1 MNYQNTKEVKFYGL
15 DQSMFTSN
23 EDEGLEVKNQ
33 GQVNQSAQE
42 KRQLGSKATA
52 NMKLRMKDPVPSK
65 INLKSATKLDFLLG
79 RNYTNVTYILN
90 VRALPPSYLLQQAN
104 INFTENYTL
113 HMDKGDL
120 TPNYAHLNVV
130 IIRALFNVFNRMASL
145 CGIRCRSAGT
155 SSRLSRLCSRSGT
168 SS

>member
-23 EDEGLEVKNQ
+23 EDEGLDVTNQ
-33 GQVNQSAQE
+33 GQGNQTTQE
-42 KRQLGSKATA
+42 KRLLGSKATA

-90 VRALPPSYLLQQAN
+90 VRALPPS
-104 INFTENYTL
+104 NYCSKPTSTSQRIIL
-113 HMDKGDL
+113 CTWIKG
-120 TPNYAHLNVV
+120 T
-130 IIRALFNVFNRMASL
+130 
-145 CGIRCRSAGT
+145 
-155 SSRLSRLCSRSGT
+155 
-168 SS
+168 